1 MSPDKGFLT
10 PDDFFASALA
20 GLDEDARSSFSKLV
34 TDHYREQIGDPGE
47 FPFTR
52 GVYST
57 MYRGR
62 KPTIRQFAGHG
73 LATDTN
79 ERFKTVL
86 RLGGTGLST
95 AFDLPTL
102 MGRDSDDPISEGQV
116 GWDGAAVDTLADMED
131 LFDGIPIEDITVS
144 MTINGPA
151 AIVLAMYFAMAQKR
165 GIPLEQLGGT
175 TQNDILKEY
184 IAQKEWL
191 FPIEK
196 GVDLV
201 VDTMEFC
208 AHQVPKWHPVSI
220 SGYHIREAG
229 ATAVQELAYTLA
241 DGAWYVRKA
250 IERGMDV
257 HEFAPRL
264 SFFFDVHNDFFEEI
278 AKLRAARRLWARIMR
293 DEFGVTD
300 ARSQWCRIHAQTAGV
315 TLTRKEPLN
324 NIARVGLQA
333 LAAMLGGVQSL
344 HTNSYDEVFSTP
356 TENALKLALR
366 TQQILQDESEI
377 TQWVDPLGGSWL
389 IEELTDRLERQARQ
403 EIEAI
408 DRLGGMEAAIEL
420 YYPQRSIHASAV
432 RDQRAV
438 ESGDRKI
445 VGVNVHQDSDDE
457 GVDVA
462 GLMDELKTR
471 RGFEQRQIER
481 LRRIKGQRSAV
492 EVESALADLRRAA
505 ESGEKMMPSLIRAVS
520 TYATVGEASRA
531 LQAVWGEYHE
541 LDVTSPGLSPQELL
555 DVTQGKRFSRPVRFL
570 LAKGGLDGH
579 TRGIWILADL
589 LRSMGAE
596 VVYAGLHCSMREVAK
611 AAVEEDVDAVGL
623 SSHIGS
629 PTVFYSRLKEEL
641 RHYGRDDILITGGG
655 IMLPEDQ
662 RFLEEELGVGPV
674 FPPDT
679 PLQEVVERLGAELS
693 ARRKSQPVA
702 GPVDGISS
710 TERGRLARL
719 ITRLQDDP
727 EAADE
732 MLANEEAT
740 QESTAHSVGISGVSG
755 AGKSTL
761 ISRMLPVL
769 RGDDIRVVVL
779 AIDPTSERSHGALLG
794 DRIRMRDSYRDE
806 GVFIRS
812 LATRGAPEAL
822 TVALPA
828 IIRACSSSCDLV
840 IVETAGA
847 GQVDVGIHRYVDTFV
862 AVVAPLG
869 DAITLMKSGQTEHA
883 HVVAVNVRRGLEGSD
898 RFVEQA
904 RVILGRG
911 LFHEGW
917 KRKVFALDA
926 KHDEGIEPFV
936 REGILAHRA
945 AIDTH

>member
-1 MSPDKGFLT
+1 MPQEKGFLRLEDLLT
-10 PDDFFASALA
+10 PALE
-20 GLDEDARSSFSKLV
+20 GLDDDARSSFSKLV

-52 GVYST
+52 GVYAT
-57 MYRGR
+57 MYLGR

-86 RLGGTGLST
+86 KLGGTGLST

-131 LFDGIPIEDITVS
+131 LFDGIPIDDITVS

-191 FPIEK
+191 FPVDK

-208 AHQVPKWHPVSI
+208 AQQVPKWHPVSI

-257 HEFAPRL
+257 RDFAPRL

-333 LAAMLGGVQSL
+333 LAAMLGGVQSI

-356 TENALKLALR
+356 TENALKVAVR
-366 TQQILQDESEI
+366 TQQIVQEESEI

-389 IEELTDRLERQARQ
+389 IEELTDGLERQVR
-403 EIEAI
+403 EEMEAI
-408 DRLGGMEAAIEL
+408 DRLGGMEAAIDL

-445 VGVNVHQDSDDE
+445 VGVNVHQDPDDE
-457 GVDVA
+457 GVDV
-462 GLMDELKTR
+462 GELMEELKAR
-471 RGFEQRQIER
+471 RGFEGRQIER
-481 LRRIKGQRSAV
+481 LRRIKEQRSAV
-492 EVESALADLRRAA
+492 DVESALADLRQSA
-505 ESGEKMMPSLIRAVS
+505 ESGENLMPSLIRAVS
-520 TYATVGEASRA
+520 TYATVGEISKA
-531 LQAVWGEYHE
+531 LQEVWGEYHE
-541 LDVTSPGLSPQELL
+541 LDVTSPGLSTQELRE
-555 DVTQGKRFSRPVRFL
+555 VTEGRRFSRPVRFL

-596 VVYAGLHCSMREVAK
+596 VVYAGLHCSMWEVAK
-611 AAVEEDVDAVGL
+611 AAVEEDVDAIGL

-641 RHYGRDDILITGGG
+641 REYGRDDILITGGG
-655 IMLPEDQ
+655 IMLPDDQ

-679 PLQEVVERLGAELS
+679 PLREVVERLSSELS
-693 ARRKSQPVA
+693 ARRNADPVA
-702 GPVDGISS
+702 G
-710 TERGRLARL
+710 
-719 ITRLQDDP
+719 
-727 EAADE
+727 
-732 MLANEEAT
+732 
-740 QESTAHSVGISGVSG
+740 
-755 AGKSTL
+755 
-761 ISRMLPVL
+761 
-769 RGDDIRVVVL
+769 
-779 AIDPTSERSHGALLG
+779 
-794 DRIRMRDSYRDE
+794 
-806 GVFIRS
+806 
-812 LATRGAPEAL
+812 
-822 TVALPA
+822 
-828 IIRACSSSCDLV
+828 
-840 IVETAGA
+840 
-847 GQVDVGIHRYVDTFV
+847 
-862 AVVAPLG
+862 
-869 DAITLMKSGQTEHA
+869 
-883 HVVAVNVRRGLEGSD
+883 
-898 RFVEQA
+898 
-904 RVILGRG
+904 
-911 LFHEGW
+911 
-917 KRKVFALDA
+917 
-926 KHDEGIEPFV
+926 
-936 REGILAHRA
+936 
-945 AIDTH
+945 

>member
-1 MSPDKGFLT
+1 MSPEKGFLT
-10 PDDFFASALA
+10 PDDFFASAFE

-52 GVYST
+52 GVYAT

-165 GIPLEQLGGT
+165 GIALEQLGGT

-191 FPIEK
+191 FPVDK

-257 HEFAPRL
+257 RDFAPRL

-293 DEFGVTD
+293 DEFGATD

-315 TLTRKEPLN
+315 TLTRKEPMN

-333 LAAMLGGVQSL
+333 LAAMLGGAQSI

-356 TENALKLALR
+356 TENALKVALR
-366 TQQILQDESEI
+366 TQQILQEETEI

-403 EIEAI
+403 EIEAL
-408 DRLGGMEAAIEL
+408 DRLGGMETAIEL

-432 RDQRAV
+432 RDQRDV

-445 VGVNVHQDSDDE
+445 VGVNIHQDPDDE
-457 GVDVA
+457 GADVA
-462 GLMDELKTR
+462 ELMEELKAR

-481 LRRIKGQRSAV
+481 LRRVKERRSAV
-492 EVESALADLRRAA
+492 EVESALVDLRQAA
-505 ESGEKMMPSLIRAVS
+505 ESGENLMPPLIRAVS
-520 TYATVGEASRA
+520 TYATVGEVSKA
-531 LQAVWGEYHE
+531 LQEVWGEYHE
-541 LDVTSPGLSPQELL
+541 LDVTSPGLSSQELR
-555 DVTQGKRFSRPVRFL
+555 DVTQGIRFSRPVRFL
-570 LAKGGLDGH
+570 LAKAGLDGH

-596 VVYAGLHCSMREVAK
+596 VVYAGLHCSMREIAK
-611 AAVEEDVDAVGL
+611 AAVEEDVDAIGL

-629 PTVFYSRLKEEL
+629 PTVFYGRLKEEL
-641 RHYGRDDILITGGG
+641 LKYGRDDILITGGG
-655 IMLPEDQ
+655 IMLPDDQ
-662 RFLEEELGVGPV
+662 RFIEEELGVGPV

-679 PLQEVVERLGAELS
+679 PLREVVERLSSELS
-693 ARRKSQPVA
+693 ARRNADPVA
-702 GPVDGISS
+702 G
-710 TERGRLARL
+710 
-719 ITRLQDDP
+719 
-727 EAADE
+727 
-732 MLANEEAT
+732 
-740 QESTAHSVGISGVSG
+740 
-755 AGKSTL
+755 
-761 ISRMLPVL
+761 
-769 RGDDIRVVVL
+769 
-779 AIDPTSERSHGALLG
+779 
-794 DRIRMRDSYRDE
+794 
-806 GVFIRS
+806 
-812 LATRGAPEAL
+812 
-822 TVALPA
+822 
-828 IIRACSSSCDLV
+828 
-840 IVETAGA
+840 
-847 GQVDVGIHRYVDTFV
+847 
-862 AVVAPLG
+862 
-869 DAITLMKSGQTEHA
+869 
-883 HVVAVNVRRGLEGSD
+883 
-898 RFVEQA
+898 
-904 RVILGRG
+904 
-911 LFHEGW
+911 
-917 KRKVFALDA
+917 
-926 KHDEGIEPFV
+926 
-936 REGILAHRA
+936 
-945 AIDTH
+945 

>member
-1 MSPDKGFLT
+1 MPQEKGFLRLEDLLT
-10 PDDFFASALA
+10 PALE
-20 GLDEDARSSFSKLV
+20 GLEEDAQSSFSKVV

-52 GVYST
+52 GVYAT

-86 RLGGTGLST
+86 KLGGTGLST

-131 LFDGIPIEDITVS
+131 LFDGIPIDDITVS

-151 AIVLAMYFAMAQKR
+151 AIVLSMYFAMAQKR

-191 FPIEK
+191 FPVDK

-201 VDTMEFC
+201 VDTIEFC
-208 AHQVPKWHPVSI
+208 TRQVPKWHPVSI

-257 HEFAPRL
+257 RDFAPRL

-315 TLTRKEPLN
+315 TLTRKEPMN

-333 LAAMLGGVQSL
+333 LAAMLGGVQSI

-356 TENALKLALR
+356 TESALKVAVR
-366 TQQILQDESEI
+366 TQQIVQEESEI

-389 IEELTDRLERQARQ
+389 IEELTDGLERQAR
-403 EIEAI
+403 EEMEAI

-445 VGVNVHQDSDDE
+445 VGVNVHQDPDDE

-462 GLMDELKTR
+462 KLMEELKAR
-471 RGFEQRQIER
+471 RGFEGRQIER
-481 LRRIKGQRSAV
+481 LRRIKEQRSAV
-492 EVESALADLRRAA
+492 EVESALSDLRQSA
-505 ESGEKMMPSLIRAVS
+505 ESGENLMPSLIRAVS
-520 TYATVGEASRA
+520 TYATVGEISKA
-531 LQAVWGEYHE
+531 LQEVWDEYHE
-541 LDVTSPGLSPQELL
+541 LDVTSPGLSTQELRE
-555 DVTQGKRFSRPVRFL
+555 VTEGRRFSRPVRFL

-611 AAVEEDVDAVGL
+611 AAVEEDVDAIGL

-641 RHYGRDDILITGGG
+641 KEYGRDDILITGGG
-655 IMLPEDQ
+655 IMLPDDQ

-679 PLQEVVERLGAELS
+679 PLREVVERLSSELS
-693 ARRKSQPVA
+693 ARRNADPVA
-702 GPVDGISS
+702 G
-710 TERGRLARL
+710 
-719 ITRLQDDP
+719 
-727 EAADE
+727 
-732 MLANEEAT
+732 
-740 QESTAHSVGISGVSG
+740 
-755 AGKSTL
+755 
-761 ISRMLPVL
+761 
-769 RGDDIRVVVL
+769 
-779 AIDPTSERSHGALLG
+779 
-794 DRIRMRDSYRDE
+794 
-806 GVFIRS
+806 
-812 LATRGAPEAL
+812 
-822 TVALPA
+822 
-828 IIRACSSSCDLV
+828 
-840 IVETAGA
+840 
-847 GQVDVGIHRYVDTFV
+847 
-862 AVVAPLG
+862 
-869 DAITLMKSGQTEHA
+869 
-883 HVVAVNVRRGLEGSD
+883 
-898 RFVEQA
+898 
-904 RVILGRG
+904 
-911 LFHEGW
+911 
-917 KRKVFALDA
+917 
-926 KHDEGIEPFV
+926 
-936 REGILAHRA
+936 
-945 AIDTH
+945 

>member
-1 MSPDKGFLT
+1 MPQEKGFLRLEDLLT
-10 PDDFFASALA
+10 PALE
-20 GLDEDARSSFSKLV
+20 GLEEDAQSSFSKVV

-52 GVYST
+52 GVYAT

-86 RLGGTGLST
+86 KLGGTGLST

-131 LFDGIPIEDITVS
+131 LFDGIPIDDITVS

-151 AIVLAMYFAMAQKR
+151 AIVLSMYFAMAQKR

-191 FPIEK
+191 FPVDK

-201 VDTMEFC
+201 VDTIEFC
-208 AHQVPKWHPVSI
+208 ARQVPKWHPVSI

-229 ATAVQELAYTLA
+229 ATAVQELAYTLG

-257 HEFAPRL
+257 RDFAPRL

-315 TLTRKEPLN
+315 TLTRKEPMN

-333 LAAMLGGVQSL
+333 LAAMLGGVQSI

-356 TENALKLALR
+356 TESALKVAVR
-366 TQQILQDESEI
+366 TQQIVQEESEI

-389 IEELTDRLERQARQ
+389 IEELTDGLERQAR
-403 EIEAI
+403 EEMEAI

-445 VGVNVHQDSDDE
+445 VGVNVHQDPDDE

-462 GLMDELKTR
+462 ELMEELKAR
-471 RGFEQRQIER
+471 RGFEGRQIER
-481 LRRIKGQRSAV
+481 LRRIKEQRSAV
-492 EVESALADLRRAA
+492 EVESALSDLRQSA
-505 ESGEKMMPSLIRAVS
+505 ESGENLMPSLIRAVS
-520 TYATVGEASRA
+520 TYATVGEISKA
-531 LQAVWGEYHE
+531 LQEVWGEYHE
-541 LDVTSPGLSPQELL
+541 LDVTSPGLSTQELRE
-555 DVTQGKRFSRPVRFL
+555 VTEGRRRFSRPVRFL

-611 AAVEEDVDAVGL
+611 AAVEEDVDAIGL

-641 RHYGRDDILITGGG
+641 QEYGRDDILITGGG
-655 IMLPEDQ
+655 IMLPDDQ

-679 PLQEVVERLGAELS
+679 PLREVVERLSSELS
-693 ARRKSQPVA
+693 ARRNADPVA
-702 GPVDGISS
+702 G
-710 TERGRLARL
+710 
-719 ITRLQDDP
+719 
-727 EAADE
+727 
-732 MLANEEAT
+732 
-740 QESTAHSVGISGVSG
+740 
-755 AGKSTL
+755 
-761 ISRMLPVL
+761 
-769 RGDDIRVVVL
+769 
-779 AIDPTSERSHGALLG
+779 
-794 DRIRMRDSYRDE
+794 
-806 GVFIRS
+806 
-812 LATRGAPEAL
+812 
-822 TVALPA
+822 
-828 IIRACSSSCDLV
+828 
-840 IVETAGA
+840 
-847 GQVDVGIHRYVDTFV
+847 
-862 AVVAPLG
+862 
-869 DAITLMKSGQTEHA
+869 
-883 HVVAVNVRRGLEGSD
+883 
-898 RFVEQA
+898 
-904 RVILGRG
+904 
-911 LFHEGW
+911 
-917 KRKVFALDA
+917 
-926 KHDEGIEPFV
+926 
-936 REGILAHRA
+936 
-945 AIDTH
+945 

>member
-1 MSPDKGFLT
+1 MPQEKGFLRLEDLLT
-10 PDDFFASALA
+10 PALE
-20 GLDEDARSSFSKLV
+20 GLEEDARSSFSKVV

-52 GVYST
+52 GVYAT

-86 RLGGTGLST
+86 KLGGTGLST

-131 LFDGIPIEDITVS
+131 LFDGIPIDDITVS

-151 AIVLAMYFAMAQKR
+151 AIVLSMYFAMAQKR

-191 FPIEK
+191 FPVDK

-201 VDTMEFC
+201 VDTIEFC
-208 AHQVPKWHPVSI
+208 ARQVPKWHPVSI

-257 HEFAPRL
+257 RDFAPRL

-315 TLTRKEPLN
+315 TLTRKEPMN

-333 LAAMLGGVQSL
+333 LAAMLGGVQSI

-356 TENALKLALR
+356 TESALKVAVR
-366 TQQILQDESEI
+366 TQQIVQEESEI

-389 IEELTDRLERQARQ
+389 IEELTDGLERQAR
-403 EIEAI
+403 EEMEAI
-408 DRLGGMEAAIEL
+408 DRLGGMEAGIEL

-445 VGVNVHQDSDDE
+445 VGVNVHQDPDDE

-462 GLMDELKTR
+462 ELMEELKAR
-471 RGFEQRQIER
+471 RGFEGRQIER
-481 LRRIKGQRSAV
+481 LRRIKEQRSAV
-492 EVESALADLRRAA
+492 EVESALSDLRQSA
-505 ESGEKMMPSLIRAVS
+505 ESGENLMPSLIRAVS
-520 TYATVGEASRA
+520 TYATVGEISKA
-531 LQAVWGEYHE
+531 LQEVWGEYHE
-541 LDVTSPGLSPQELL
+541 LDVTSPGLSTQELRE
-555 DVTQGKRFSRPVRFL
+555 VTEGRRFSRPVRFL

-611 AAVEEDVDAVGL
+611 TAVEEDVDAIGL

-641 RHYGRDDILITGGG
+641 QEYGRDDILITGGG
-655 IMLPEDQ
+655 IMLPDDQ

-679 PLQEVVERLGAELS
+679 PLREVVERLSSELS
-693 ARRKSQPVA
+693 ARRNADPVA
-702 GPVDGISS
+702 G
-710 TERGRLARL
+710 
-719 ITRLQDDP
+719 
-727 EAADE
+727 
-732 MLANEEAT
+732 
-740 QESTAHSVGISGVSG
+740 
-755 AGKSTL
+755 
-761 ISRMLPVL
+761 
-769 RGDDIRVVVL
+769 
-779 AIDPTSERSHGALLG
+779 
-794 DRIRMRDSYRDE
+794 
-806 GVFIRS
+806 
-812 LATRGAPEAL
+812 
-822 TVALPA
+822 
-828 IIRACSSSCDLV
+828 
-840 IVETAGA
+840 
-847 GQVDVGIHRYVDTFV
+847 
-862 AVVAPLG
+862 
-869 DAITLMKSGQTEHA
+869 
-883 HVVAVNVRRGLEGSD
+883 
-898 RFVEQA
+898 
-904 RVILGRG
+904 
-911 LFHEGW
+911 
-917 KRKVFALDA
+917 
-926 KHDEGIEPFV
+926 
-936 REGILAHRA
+936 
-945 AIDTH
+945 